1 MVYNRIS
8 TFRVERGLSRKELA
22 ERIGVNPQTVGYL
35 ERGDYSPSVELALK
49 LSEVFEVRVDR
60 LFSLRPFPSLAQEI
74 GDPLPPSQGK
84 DQRPILNFKMGRAA
98 SRSPGDPIGAY
109 DPAVHACCLSCLLED
124 SMLG

>member
-1 MVYNRIS
+1 MVYNRIL

-84 DQRPILNFKMGRAA
+84 DQ
-98 SRSPGDPIGAY
+98 
-109 DPAVHACCLSCLLED
+109 
-124 SMLG
+124 